1 MQNTTHYN
9 LKKPDYT
16 DFADVFDINDN
27 MDTIDAELAAPTGDG
42 RDQTVSFTDADLDSG
57 ITSFPT
63 FLTKIVS
70 GMKMAKFIRDFKAGM
85 AYVLH
90 VGNLV
95 NNATCTESGKAL
107 DARMGKTLQDQIT
120 SLNDSLANYADG
132 ELITNA
138 NNAPL
143 GFSCLNTGTANNPFP
158 NFWCTILTMK
168 GGSNSDYTQQMA
180 FPWAADSS
188 TKIAYRVCDGGS
200 WQSWKYHDDTYV
212 QSSLTLNNGLSW
224 NGYQT
229 IQFFGQIVVIH
240 INFWST
246 TALSSG
252 ATIVTLPSS
261 RTYTFPANYAAPI
274 SGSTGSVCMF
284 NVSSAGVMTIGTSLA
299 ANAHVDLLLMG
310 RAV

>member
-1 MQNTTHYN
+1 MPPWQQ
-9 LKKPDYT
+9 
-16 DFADVFDINDN
+16 
-27 MDTIDAELAAPTGDG
+27 GD
-42 RDQTVSFTDADLDSG
+42 
-57 ITSFPT
+57 
-63 FLTKIVS
+63 
-70 GMKMAKFIRDFKAGM
+70 
-85 AYVLH
+85 
-90 VGNLV
+90 LV
-95 NNATCTESGKAL
+95 A
-107 DARMGKTLQDQIT
+107 
-120 SLNDSLANYADG
+120 LNDSLANYADG
-132 ELITNA
+132 ELITNV
-138 NNAPL
+138 NDAPI
-143 GFSCLNTGTANNPFP
+143 GFSCIGSNGTNSPFP
-158 NFWCTILTMK
+158 NFWCTILTMH
-168 GGSNSDYTQQMA
+168 GSGNTGYMQQIA

-188 TKIAYRVCDGGS
+188 TKIAYRVRDAGS
-200 WQSWKYHDDTYV
+200 WRSWNYLDDTYI

-229 IQFFGQIVVIH
+229 IQFFGHIVVIH

-252 ATIVTLPSS
+252 ATIATLPSS

>member
-57 ITSFPT
+57 ITSFTT

-70 GMKMAKFIRDFKAGM
+70 GMKLAKFLRDFKAGM

-120 SLNDSLANYADG
+120 SLNDSLAQAISFMLINGNSEATFSVKAMTVVFGMQGQSNYFLAV
-132 ELITNA
+132 TYQN
-138 NNAPL
+138 
-143 GFSCLNTGTANNPFP
+143 
-158 NFWCTILTMK
+158 
-168 GGSNSDYTQQMA
+168 A
-180 FPWAADSS
+180 FPTAFIPAPSGNIS
-188 TKIAYRVCDGGS
+188 LSQSNNVLKIRNNMTNGGYRC
-200 WQSWKYHDDTYV
+200 
-212 QSSLTLNNGLSW
+212 LILS
-224 NGYQT
+224 
-229 IQFFGQIVVIH
+229 I
-240 INFWST
+240 
-246 TALSSG
+246 
-252 ATIVTLPSS
+252 
-261 RTYTFPANYAAPI
+261 
-274 SGSTGSVCMF
+274 
-284 NVSSAGVMTIGTSLA
+284 
-299 ANAHVDLLLMG
+299 
-310 RAV
+310 

>member
-70 GMKMAKFIRDFKAGM
+70 GMKLAKFLRNFKAGM

-90 VGNLV
+90 VGDLI

-120 SLNDSLANYADG
+120 SLNDSFQCGSKAVSFTTERQTVSISFTAAFSKSPVIVCSPVKAGVEMAYIVITSRSTSGFTAAYKMENGSADG
-132 ELITNA
+132 AI
-138 NNAPL
+138 
-143 GFSCLNTGTANNPFP
+143 C
-158 NFWCTILTMK
+158 W
-168 GGSNSDYTQQMA
+168 
-180 FPWAADSS
+180 
-188 TKIAYRVCDGGS
+188 IAMI
-200 WQSWKYHDDTYV
+200 K
-212 QSSLTLNNGLSW
+212 
-224 NGYQT
+224 
-229 IQFFGQIVVIH
+229 
-240 INFWST
+240 
-246 TALSSG
+246 
-252 ATIVTLPSS
+252 
-261 RTYTFPANYAAPI
+261 
-274 SGSTGSVCMF
+274 
-284 NVSSAGVMTIGTSLA
+284 
-299 ANAHVDLLLMG
+299 
-310 RAV
+310 

>member
-27 MDTIDAELAAPTGDG
+27 MDTIDGKLAAPDGDG

-90 VGNLV
+90 TGSLI

-120 SLNDSLANYADG
+120 SLNDSITQVQTVAQNDFFSSTNPDLTISSFNCVASNVCLSVYLNVIYTGADLRGALIGNIVSAYVPKGAAVVALLARDVDAITHASYAVV
-132 ELITNA
+132 ITNTNMLRFA
-138 NNAPL
+138 AVAL
-143 GFSCLNTGTANNPFP
+143 
-158 NFWCTILTMK
+158 
-168 GGSNSDYTQQMA
+168 DQQ
-180 FPWAADSS
+180 
-188 TKIAYRVCDGGS
+188 Y
-200 WQSWKYHDDTYV
+200 
-212 QSSLTLNNGLSW
+212 
-224 NGYQT
+224 
-229 IQFFGQIVVIH
+229 
-240 INFWST
+240 
-246 TALSSG
+246 
-252 ATIVTLPSS
+252 PSEH
-261 RTYTFPANYAAPI
+261 RIEI
-274 SGSTGSVCMF
+274 SGF
-284 NVSSAGVMTIGTSLA
+284 YII
-299 ANAHVDLLLMG
+299 
-310 RAV
+310 